1 MNRQTFLEILR
12 KGLNG
17 LPSDEIS
24 DIIGDYGAYFD
35 DLEMSGRQ
43 EAEVAAALGNPS
55 KIARELKANWE
66 LRRFEAQRTIPNMLT
81 AGLALLGLA
90 ALDIFVLLPML
101 FVVCVIA
108 ICANIALIGLGIF
121 GLKIALSSALG
132 AQTESSAVAMGDILI
147 GAGLISG
154 AVALGAIMLLA
165 LGAAIQGVGR
175 YARLHFQLL
184 QASDR
189 RSS

>member
-24 DIIGDYGAYFD
+24 DIIGDYKAHFD
-35 DLEMSGRQ
+35 DSEMSGRQ

-132 AQTESSAVAMGDILI
+132 AQTESSAVAMGDFLI

-184 QASDR
+184 RASDR